1 MTVRINL
8 LPHREQKRAARQ
20 KQFIVLAGMTAGL
33 GLVIALAGHV
43 FFAGQIDN
51 QESRNNFL
59 KTEMSKLDK
68 EIEEIKDIKDKT
80 NSLLERKKVVE
91 SLQSNRSQVVH
102 LFDQMVRQ
110 LPDGVYLKQVEQKG
124 NAVKLIGYAQS
135 NARVA
140 SLMRNLDAS
149 PWLEGATLIEARA
162 AIVNGLRV
170 NEFTLEVKL
179 TAPQQQE
186 VDEKKSPGKSASVG
200 SVLEQAA

>member
-20 KQFIVLAGMTAGL
+20 KQFIILAGMTAGL

-43 FFAGQIDN
+43 FFLGQIDN
-51 QESRNNFL
+51 QVGRNNFL

-68 EIEEIKDIKDKT
+68 EIEEIKDIKEKT

-91 SLQSNRSQVVH
+91 SLQSNRSQIVH

-110 LPDGVYLKQVEQKG
+110 LPDGVYLKQVDQKG
-124 NAVKLIGYAQS
+124 VTVKLVGYAQS

-149 PWLEGATLIEARA
+149 PWLEGSTLIEAKA
-162 AIVNGLRV
+162 VMVNGLRV
-170 NEFTLEVKL
+170 NEFTLDVKL
-179 TAPQQQE
+179 TAPQQGG
-186 VDEKKSPGKSASVG
+186 DEKKPSKKTASVDSLRG
-200 SVLEQAA
+200 YPA

>member
-33 GLVIALAGHV
+33 GLVVALAGHV
-43 FFAGQIDN
+43 FFSGQIDN
-51 QESRNNFL
+51 QDSRNNFL

-68 EIEEIKDIKDKT
+68 EIEEIKDIKEKT

-91 SLQSNRSQVVH
+91 SLQSNRSQIVH
-102 LFDQMVRQ
+102 LFDQMVKQ
-110 LPDGVYLKQVEQKG
+110 LPDGVYLKQVDQKG
-124 NAVKLIGYAQS
+124 KTIKLVGYAQS

-149 PWLEGATLIEARA
+149 PWLEGSTLIEAKA
-162 AIVNGLRV
+162 AMVNGLRV
-170 NEFTLEVKL
+170 NEFTMEVKL
-179 TAPQQQE
+179 TAPQQDVE
-186 VDEKKSPGKSASVG
+186 EKKTSKKTASTNLVG
-200 SVLEQAA
+200 GHPV

>member
-20 KQFIVLAGMTAGL
+20 KQFIILAGMTAGL

-43 FFAGQIDN
+43 FFLGQIDN
-51 QESRNNFL
+51 QVGRNNFL

-68 EIEEIKDIKDKT
+68 EIEEIKDIKEKT

-91 SLQSNRSQVVH
+91 SLQSNRSQIVH

-110 LPDGVYLKQVEQKG
+110 LPDGVYLKQVDQKG
-124 NAVKLIGYAQS
+124 VTVKLVGYAQS

-149 PWLEGATLIEARA
+149 PWLEGSTLIEAKA
-162 AIVNGLRV
+162 VMVNGLRV
-170 NEFTLEVKL
+170 NEFTLDVKL
-179 TAPQQQE
+179 TAPQQGG
-186 VDEKKSPGKSASVG
+186 DEKKPSKKTPSVDSLRG
-200 SVLEQAA
+200 HPA